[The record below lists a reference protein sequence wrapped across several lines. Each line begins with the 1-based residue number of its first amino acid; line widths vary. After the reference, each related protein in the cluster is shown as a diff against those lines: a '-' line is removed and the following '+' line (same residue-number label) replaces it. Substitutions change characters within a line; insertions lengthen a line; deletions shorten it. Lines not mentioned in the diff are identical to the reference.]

1 MKKLFLALIVLGSA
15 IDTSLTAPP
24 TRTIEIT
31 TGMMNIGIITIT
43 GIGTASEAT
52 GVTRITSM
60 NSSQL
65 ARIGA
70 AFEPGLRTKESL
82 LTRNMWLR
90 FGAMQRAAKALGQF
104 IPA

>member
-1 MKKLFLALIVLGSA
+1 MKKLFLALVVLGSA

-24 TRTIEIT
+24 MRTVEIT

-43 GIGTASEAT
+43 ATGTASEAT
-52 GVTRITSM
+52 GVTGITGM
-60 NSSQL
+60 NSSEL

-70 AFEPGLRTKESL
+70 VFEPELRTKASL
-82 LTRNMWLR
+82 LMRNMWPR